1 MNINV
6 TKDNVTIDEQ
16 EQVHKGEYNVTDL
29 NFIFS
34 EEYTG
39 LSKMA
44 VFSNA
49 YQTYEVAITNNS
61 CIIPHEVLVNR
72 GILTIGVYGYTIED
86 NIVVKRYSPTP
97 ITITIANGSYKRG
110 LNAQAENPTLF
121 EEFVEQIETD
131 FERFN
136 DSKQDK
142 LIEGDNIEIVGSV
155 INAIVPTDNTEL
167 TNGAGYITKDVN
179 NLTNYTKTSDFNEVA
194 FTGSYEDL
202 TQTPTKVSD
211 FLNDENYQTYDEVQ
225 EQISALGSVFT
236 LKGTVNTVADL
247 PQTNNKQGDV
257 WYVKSE
263 SAGYVWLNDNGTYRW
278 EILGYTVDT
287 SDFLTKSGLDQ
298 STGQD
303 TENTMSQKAITD
315 QLNTKQAT
323 INSSNKLSA
332 DLVNDTSSTNKFV
345 TSAEKE
351 TWNNKSDFSG
361 NYNDLTNKPDLTIYE
376 EKTDAQTKYDTL
388 LDQIPT
394 NTTTDTLVNI
404 QDSSNLPIKEF
415 DLLGNATQVTTS
427 TAGGD
432 EYDSPSPDHPQDIH
446 VVTGDNTLVKVGKNL
461 LNASALNA
469 SPNVSS
475 ITFQNDILTITA
487 SGTYTSG
494 SIILTDLIKNNAG
507 QTLRYHDDGRNNT
520 DGVASIQLVID
531 KYSTTSKEYNYVS
544 TTPYNIPSDVS
555 DIKKA
560 TFYIFQN
567 NRGTPASGTLTVTR
581 PMLYF
586 GSTDDTVYT
595 PYIAPTS
602 KTIHLGS
609 LELAKIGGY
618 TDKLF
623 KAVEGNSIYDS
634 LDSTTKGTLTSGAWY
649 KQGNIGKAIFT
660 GGDSENWT
668 ISNSGTANWYYSLT
682 GTGLIPI
689 SNTSTT
695 SVALCNNYLPAN
707 IGNSNTYEGI
717 ILIASNGQIRIR
729 YGTEDTT
736 SNFKTWLASHN
747 TIFYFVLATP
757 TYTEITDTTL
767 ISQLEN
773 ILAMHTNKNVTNAW
787 IEPSGTNAQ
796 GGIKLVYRRDMQ
808 TIINNLQNQVDILST

>member
-415 DLLGNATQVTTS
+415 DLLGNATQADTPTPE
-427 TAGGD
+427 A
-432 EYDSPSPDHPQDIH
+432 PQDIH
-446 VVTGDNTLVKVGKNL
+446 VVTGDNTLKVARKNL
-461 LNASALNA
+461 APPQLSTENFNGLVVNVDSDGVTHITGTSSAAGNR
-469 SPNVSS
+469 SVSM
-475 ITFQNDILTITA
+475 NNLRLKA
-487 SGTYTSG
+487 GTYTLSTNVVAN
-494 SIILTDLIKNNAG
+494 SPIPAYSFQVILKDVDNNQIIRISLWATENKTVVFDRDYIIENWYMYTAKDMTYDFTISVQLEKNETKTTYEPYQA
-507 QTLRYHDDGRNNT
+507 QTQ
-520 DGVASIQLVID
+520 V
-531 KYSTTSKEYNYVS
+531 
-544 TTPYNIPSDVS
+544 
-555 DIKKA
+555 
-560 TFYIFQN
+560 
-567 NRGTPASGTLTVTR
+567 
-581 PMLYF
+581 
-586 GSTDDTVYT
+586 
-595 PYIAPTS
+595 
-602 KTIHLGS
+602 IHLGNI
-609 LELAKIGGY
+609 ELAKIGNY

-623 KAVEGNSIYDS
+623 KAVQGNSIYDS

>member
-394 NTTTDTLVNI
+394 ATATDTLVNI

-415 DLLGNATQVTTS
+415 DLLGNATQADTPTPE
-427 TAGGD
+427 A
-432 EYDSPSPDHPQDIH
+432 PQDIH
-446 VVTGDNTLVKVGKNL
+446 VVTGDNTVKVVGKNL

-609 LELAKIGGY
+609 LELAKIGNY

-623 KAVEGNSIYDS
+623 KAVQGNSIYDS
-634 LDSTTKGTLTSGAWY
+634 LDSTTKASLTVGSWY
-649 KQGNIGKAIFT
+649 KYSSFYKYTDKVRKNTTAYDDTYKRAAGNFT
-660 GGDSENWT
+660 QPFING
-668 ISNSGTANWYYSLT
+668 IT
-682 GTGLIPI
+682 GQF
-689 SNTSTT
+689 
-695 SVALCNNYLPAN
+695 LCNKGVRTVTVNA
-707 IGNSNTYEGI
+707 INSNGTIAIRKGTNANLFYIWSDSITSEETAETFFANTNFVIYYE
-717 ILIASNGQIRIR
+717 L
-729 YGTEDTT
+729 E
-736 SNFKTWLASHN
+736 
-747 TIFYFVLATP
+747 TP